1 MQDQTEQTLLA
12 TLAER
17 AGIVAD
23 YHDIAGDL
31 HLTSDDTRR
40 AILTAMG
47 FAIDSVASLTQTLRE
62 WDEAPWQRPCDP
74 VRILREGE
82 TGAPLSY
89 CLALEEGKEEFV
101 VAKWQIRDEANAVVQ
116 DGTAGPGL
124 SAVDVQFLKGQRHVR
139 VEIPAPKGLLLGYYN
154 LRIRAEGLVGGG
166 MGAMRIIVA
175 PRQCYVPPSLEANQK
190 LWGLALQ
197 LYSLSS
203 DRNWGC
209 GDFTDLARIV
219 EWAGKELGAGVIGL
233 NPLHALRNTAPY
245 HISPYA
251 PYSRLYLNE
260 LYLDLNRLP
269 EFFGSEEAQQQFRA
283 PEFQAKLQALRMSR
297 YVDYD
302 AIASAKRTMLDL
314 AYRRFLTE
322 AYSGEEPNL
331 KPNTPRAWLLERFI
345 LSEGAPLEVYATFQ
359 ALEEERRLIQST
371 STTWHDWPN
380 QFLTPGPP
388 VREYAKRHRKRVRF
402 FQYIQWV
409 ASEQLNEVQRMT
421 EQLAMPIGL
430 YHDVALGA
438 DRNGAEAWIYQSVL
452 ALGADCG
459 APPDAFAPEGQ
470 NWGLP
475 PINPHALRASG
486 YELMI
491 QLLRNNFR
499 SGGAIRLDHVMAFCR
514 LFWIPR
520 GRPASEGTYVQ
531 YPFEDL
537 LAIVALESTRSK
549 TLVIGEDLGT
559 VPDWVREQLA
569 KARVLSYRVFYFER
583 GADGAM
589 KSPGDYPAQSLA
601 VATTHDLPTLT
612 GFWSGEDLHVRSGLG
627 VLPDD
632 TARRQAWEER
642 RRDKGSILSALQ
654 REHLLPPGVTED
666 LATAPVMTTELCHA
680 IHLYLARTPSCI
692 VLANLED
699 GLGELSQTNLPGKVD
714 SHPNWTRKYPIR
726 VEEMLCDERLRQL
739 GTVLR
744 STRPLACIIHDGS
757 SRTHADAKRD
767 EHSET

>member
-12 TLAER
+12 KLAER
-17 AGIVAD
+17 AGIAAD
-23 YHDIAGDL
+23 YHDIAGNL

-47 FAIDSVASLTQTLRE
+47 FVVDSTASLTQALRE
-62 WDEAPWQRPCDP
+62 WDEAPWQRSCDP
-74 VRILREGE
+74 VSILRDSE
-82 TGAPLSY
+82 TGSSVSCY
-89 CLALEEGKEEFV
+89 LALEDGKEGSVSVE
-101 VAKWQIRDEANAVVQ
+101 WQIRDEANAVVQ
-116 DGTAGPGL
+116 EGQAGPGL
-124 SAVDVQFLKGQRHVR
+124 SAVEVRFLNGRRHVR
-139 VEIPAPKGLLLGYYN
+139 VEIPAPRGLSLGYYN
-154 LRIRAEGLVGGG
+154 LTVRAEGLVGGVVG
-166 MGAMRIIVA
+166 TMRVIVA
-175 PRQCYVPPSLEANQK
+175 PHQCYVPPSLEANQR
-190 LWGLALQ
+190 LWGIALQ

-209 GDFTDLARIV
+209 GDFTDLGRMV
-219 EWAGKELGAGVIGL
+219 EWAGKVLGAGVIGL

-245 HISPYA
+245 HISPYT

-260 LYLDLNRLP
+260 LYIDLERLP
-269 EFFGSEEAQQQFRA
+269 EFDRSEKAQQQFLA
-283 PEFQAKLQALRMSR
+283 PEFQAKLQALRESQQ
-297 YVDYD
+297 VDYD
-302 AIASAKRTMLDL
+302 AIATAKRTMLDL
-314 AYRRFLTE
+314 AYRKFLTE

-331 KPNTPRAWLLERFI
+331 QPKTARAWRLERFI
-345 LSEGAPLEVYATFQ
+345 QSEGTPLEVYATFQ
-359 ALEEERRLIQST
+359 TLEEERWLIQSK
-371 STTWHDWPN
+371 SVTWHDWPK
-380 QFLTPGPP
+380 QFLMPGQP

-409 ASEQLNEVQRMT
+409 ASEQLNEIQRT
-421 EQLAMPIGL
+421 AEQLAMPIGL

-475 PINPHALRASG
+475 PMNPRALRASG

-537 LAIVALESTRSK
+537 LAIVALESVRSK

-612 GFWSGEDLHVRSGLG
+612 GFWSGEDLQVRAGLG
-627 VLPDD
+627 AFTDD
-632 TARRQAWEER
+632 AVRQQTWEER
-642 RRDKGSILSALQ
+642 QCDKAAILSALK
-654 REHLLPPGVTED
+654 RESLLPNGMTED
-666 LATAPVMTTELCHA
+666 LATAPAMTTDLCRA
-680 IHLYLARTPSCI
+680 IHLYLARTPSYI
-692 VLANLED
+692 MLANLED
-699 GLGELSQTNLPGKVD
+699 VLGELSQTNLPGTVD
-714 SHPNWTRKYPIR
+714 SHPNWTRKYAVR
-726 VEEMLCDERLRQL
+726 VEEMLCDERLGQL
-739 GTVLR
+739 GAVLR
-744 STRPLACIIHDGS
+744 STRPLG
-757 SRTHADAKRD
+757 
-767 EHSET
+767 

>member
-1 MQDQTEQTLLA
+1 MHDETEHTLLA
-12 TLAER
+12 ELAER
-17 AGIVAD
+17 AGIAAD
-23 YHDIAGDL
+23 YYDIAGTI

-47 FAIDSVASLTQTLRE
+47 FPADSAASLTQALQE
-62 WDEAPWQRPCDP
+62 WEEAPWLRPCDP
-74 VRILREGE
+74 VRVLRDGE
-82 TGAPLSY
+82 TGASLSCY
-89 CLALEEGKEEFV
+89 LTLDEGQEKSIEM
-101 VAKWQIRDEANAVVQ
+101 AWQIHNEANAVAQ
-116 DGTAGPGL
+116 EGQAGPGL
-124 SAVDVQFLKGQRHVR
+124 SAAEVRFLKGQRHVR
-139 VEIPAPKGLLLGYYN
+139 IEIPAPQGLSLGYYN
-154 LRIRAEGLVGGG
+154 LTVQAKNLVGGSVG
-166 MGAMRIIVA
+166 SMRVIVA
-175 PRQCYVPPSLEANQK
+175 PSQCYVPPSLEAHQR
-190 LWGLALQ
+190 LWGLAVQ

-203 DRNWGC
+203 NRNWGC
-209 GDFTDLARIV
+209 GDFTDLGRIV

-260 LYLDLNRLP
+260 LYIDLERLP
-269 EFFGSEEAQQQFRA
+269 ELYSSEKAQQLFHA
-283 PEFQAKLQALRMSR
+283 PEFQAKLKALRVSR
-297 YVDYD
+297 QVDYD
-302 AIASAKRTMLDL
+302 AIATAKRTMLDL
-314 AYRRFLTE
+314 TYRTFLAE

-331 KPNTPRAWLLERFI
+331 QPKTARAWLFEQFI
-345 LSEGAPLEVYATFQ
+345 QAEGSPLEVYATFQ
-359 ALEEERRLIQST
+359 TLEEERWLIQSK
-371 STTWHDWPN
+371 SATWHDWPI
-380 QFLTPGPP
+380 QFQTPGQP
-388 VREYAKRHRKRVRF
+388 VREYAKRHSKRVRF
-402 FQYIQWV
+402 FQYVQWV
-409 ASEQLNEVQRMT
+409 ASGQLNEIRRAAKH
-421 EQLAMPIGL
+421 LAMPIGL

-499 SGGAIRLDHVMAFCR
+499 SGGAIRLDHVMAFFR

-520 GRPASEGTYVQ
+520 GRPASEGTYVR

-559 VPDWVREQLA
+559 VPDWIREQLA
-569 KARVLSYRVFYFER
+569 QARVLSYRVFYFER

-589 KSPGDYPAQSLA
+589 KPPGDYPVRSLA
-601 VATTHDLPTLT
+601 VATTHDLPTLA

-627 VLPDD
+627 TFPDD
-632 TARRQAWEER
+632 AARHQAWEER
-642 RRDKGSILSALQ
+642 HRDKVHILNALK
-654 REHLLPPGVTED
+654 RENLLPPGVTED
-666 LATAPVMTTELCHA
+666 LATVPAMTTELCQA
-680 IHLYLARTPSCI
+680 IHLYLSRTPSCI

-699 GLGELSQTNLPGKVD
+699 GLGELSQTNLPGTID
-714 SHPNWTRKYPIR
+714 SHPNWTRKYAVR
-726 VEEMLCDERLRQL
+726 VDEMFCDERLRQL
-739 GTVLR
+739 GAALR
-744 STRPLACIIHDGS
+744 STRPLG
-757 SRTHADAKRD
+757 
-767 EHSET
+767 

>member
-1 MQDQTEQTLLA
+1 MQDQTEQSLLA
-12 TLAER
+12 KLAER
-17 AGIVAD
+17 AGIAAE
-23 YHDIAGDL
+23 YYDIAGTL

-47 FAIDSVASLTQTLRE
+47 FTVDSTGSLTQALRE

-74 VRILREGE
+74 VRILRDSE
-82 TGAPLSY
+82 TGSPVSCY
-89 CLALEEGKEEFV
+89 LALEDGKEES
-101 VAKWQIRDEANAVVQ
+101 VAVEWQIRDEADAVVQ
-116 DGTAGPGL
+116 EGRAGPGL
-124 SAVDVQFLKGQRHVR
+124 SAGEVRFLNGRRHVR
-139 VEIPAPKGLLLGYYN
+139 VEIPAPRGLSLGYYN
-154 LRIRAEGLVGGG
+154 LTVRTEGLVGGIVG
-166 MGAMRIIVA
+166 TMRVIVA
-175 PRQCYVPPSLEANQK
+175 PHQCYLPPSLEANQK
-190 LWGLALQ
+190 LWGIALQ

-209 GDFTDLARIV
+209 GDFTDLGRIV
-219 EWAGKELGAGVIGL
+219 EWAGKVLGAGVIGL

-251 PYSRLYLNE
+251 PYNRLYLNE
-260 LYLDLNRLP
+260 LYIDLERLP
-269 EFFGSEEAQQQFRA
+269 EFYRSEKAQQQFLA
-283 PEFQAKLQALRMSR
+283 PEFQAKLQALRESQQ
-297 YVDYD
+297 VDYD
-302 AIASAKRTMLDL
+302 AIATAKRTMLDL
-314 AYRRFLTE
+314 AYRKFLTE

-331 KPNTPRAWLLERFI
+331 QPNTARAWLLDRFI
-345 LSEGAPLEVYATFQ
+345 RSEGTPLEVYATFQ
-359 ALEEERRLIQST
+359 TLEEERRLIQSK
-371 STTWHDWPN
+371 SVTWHDWPK
-380 QFLTPGPP
+380 QFLTPGQP

-409 ASEQLNEVQRMT
+409 ASQQLNEIRRT
-421 EQLAMPIGL
+421 AEQLAMPIGL

-475 PINPHALRASG
+475 PMNPHALRASG

-537 LAIVALESTRSK
+537 LAIVALESVRSK

-559 VPDWVREQLA
+559 VPDGVREQLA

-589 KSPGDYPAQSLA
+589 KAPGDYPVQSLA

-612 GFWSGEDLHVRSGLG
+612 GFWSGEDLQVRARLG
-627 VLPDD
+627 AITDD
-632 TARRQAWEER
+632 ALRRQAWEER
-642 RRDKGSILSALQ
+642 QRDKAGILSALK
-654 REHLLPPGVTED
+654 RESLLPNGMTED
-666 LATAPVMTTELCHA
+666 LATAHAMTADLCRA
-680 IHLYLARTPSCI
+680 IHIYLARTPSCI

-699 GLGELSQTNLPGKVD
+699 GLGEPSQTNLPGTVD
-714 SHPNWTRKYPIR
+714 SHPNWTRKYAVRMDEI
-726 VEEMLCDERLRQL
+726 LCDERLRQL
-739 GTVLR
+739 GAVLR
-744 STRPLACIIHDGS
+744 STRPLG
-757 SRTHADAKRD
+757 
-767 EHSET
+767 

>member
-1 MQDQTEQTLLA
+1 MQDQAEQALLA
-12 TLAER
+12 RLAER
-17 AGIVAD
+17 VGIAAD
-23 YHDIAGDL
+23 YYDIAGTL
-31 HLTSDDTRR
+31 HVTSDDTRR

-47 FAIDSVASLTQTLRE
+47 FRVDSSASLTHALRE

-74 VRILREGE
+74 VQILRDGE
-82 TGAPLSY
+82 TGSSVSC
-89 CLALEEGKEEFV
+89 CLVLEDGKEQSV
-101 VAKWQIRDEANAVVQ
+101 VVEWQIRDEANAVVQ
-116 DGTAGPGL
+116 EGQAGPGL
-124 SAVDVQFLKGQRHVR
+124 SAVEVCFLNGRRHVR
-139 VEIPAPKGLLLGYYN
+139 VEIPAPCGLSLGYYS
-154 LRIRAEGLVGGG
+154 LTVRAEGLVGGVVG
-166 MGAMRIIVA
+166 TMRVIVA
-175 PRQCYVPPSLEANQK
+175 PRQCYVPPLIEAHQR

-209 GDFTDLARIV
+209 GDFTDLGRIV
-219 EWAGKELGAGVIGL
+219 EWAGKGLGAGVIGL
-233 NPLHALRNTAPY
+233 SPLHALRNTAPY

-260 LYLDLNRLP
+260 LYVDIERLS
-269 EFFGSEEAQQQFRA
+269 EFYGSEEAQQQFRT
-283 PEFQAKLQALRMSR
+283 PEFQATLQALRASR
-297 YVDYD
+297 QVDYD
-302 AIASAKRTMLDL
+302 AIAAAKRTMLDL
-314 AYRRFLTE
+314 AYRTFLKD

-331 KPNTPRAWLLERFI
+331 QPNTARAWLLERFI
-345 LSEGAPLEVYATFQ
+345 QSEGAPLELYAAFQ
-359 ALEEERRLIQST
+359 TLEEERRLIQSN
-371 STTWHDWPN
+371 SATWHDWPN
-380 QFLTPGPP
+380 QFLTPGQP
-388 VREYAKRHRKRVRF
+388 VREYAKRHRKRIRF

-409 ASEQLNEVQRMT
+409 ASEQLNEIRET
-421 EQLAMPIGL
+421 SERLAMPIGL
-430 YHDVALGA
+430 YHDLALGA
-438 DRNGAEAWIYQSVL
+438 DRNGAEAWVYQSVL

-583 GADGAM
+583 GADGAW
-589 KSPGDYPAQSLA
+589 KSPRDYPVQSLA

-612 GFWSGEDLHVRSGLG
+612 GFWSGEDLQVRAGLG
-627 VLPDD
+627 AFTDD
-632 TARRQAWEER
+632 AARRRAWEER
-642 RRDKGSILSALQ
+642 QRDKAGILSAHKQ
-654 REHLLPPGVTED
+654 EGLLPNGVTED
-666 LATAPVMTTELCHA
+666 SSTAPAMTTDLCRA
-680 IHLYLARTPSCI
+680 IHIYLARTPSCI
-692 VLANLED
+692 VLVNLED
-699 GLGELSQTNLPGKVD
+699 GLGELSQTNLPGTVD
-714 SHPNWTRKYPIR
+714 SHPNWIRKYAVR
-726 VEEMLCDERLRQL
+726 VDEILCDERLQQL
-739 GTVLR
+739 GAVLR
-744 STRPLACIIHDGS
+744 SIRPLG
-757 SRTHADAKRD
+757 
-767 EHSET
+767 